1 MTSFAFPTISRRLIL
16 RALPALI
23 LLPVAAGCGSVHPTT
38 STTNSAASQD
48 PGVAAAFAYA
58 KCLREHGLP
67 NTPDPQVS
75 TTAGGGSV
83 HIAVQAVAGNS
94 PHFKAAQK
102 ACRGILPAPG
112 SAQHGGPSGKV
123 LLAFA
128 KCLRSHGLSGFP
140 DPNRDGRIT
149 QQMISAAGF
158 SPQSVAF
165 QRAATACV
173 GVTHG
178 AITAAQ
184 VRAAGSAQ
192 H

>member
-1 MTSFAFPTISRRLIL
+1 MTSFRFIFSRRRVV

-23 LLPVAAGCGSVHPTT
+23 LMPVAAGCGSLHRTT
-38 STTNSAASQD
+38 STTGSSVAQD
-48 PGVAAAFAYA
+48 PDVAAAFAYA
-58 KCLREHGLP
+58 RCLRAHGLP
-67 NTPDPQVS
+67 GTPDPQVS

-83 HIAVQAVAGNS
+83 RIAVQAVAGDS
-94 PHFKAAQK
+94 PHLKAAQK

-112 SAQHGGPSGKV
+112 SAHYDGPSGKV

-140 DPNRDGRIT
+140 DPNRAGRIT
-149 QQMISAAGF
+149 QQMISAAGI
-158 SPQSVAF
+158 SPQSIAF

>member
-1 MTSFAFPTISRRLIL
+1 MTSFRFIISRRLIA
-16 RALPALI
+16 RALPALV
-23 LLPVAAGCGSVHPTT
+23 LMPVAAGCGSVHPTT
-38 STTNSAASQD
+38 STTGSAAAQNPD
-48 PGVAAAFAYA
+48 VAAAFAYA
-58 KCLREHGLP
+58 RCLREHGVP
-67 NTPDPQVS
+67 NVPDPQVS
-75 TTAGGGSV
+75 TTPGGGSV
-83 HIAVQAVAGNS
+83 RIAVQASAGNT
-94 PHFKAAQK
+94 PRLKAAQK

-112 SAQHGGPSGKV
+112 SAHYDGPSGKV

-140 DPNRDGRIT
+140 DPNRDGRVT
-149 QQMISAAGF
+149 QQMISAAGINPA
-158 SPQSVAF
+158 SIAF

-184 VRAAGSAQ
+184 VRAAGSGQ